1 MRGVLSHPAGEGM
14 PGPESISNWGTLVLM
29 LPFGLLLALAVFGV
43 DERLAA
49 PKRRS
54 LRVRFC
60 EMGADGQ
67 PEIADPDGAV
77 WRLENDNGAVGAREV
92 TARVRM
98 GQTSGP
104 CKGGMDFLNC

>member
-1 MRGVLSHPAGEGM
+1 M
-14 PGPESISNWGTLVLM
+14 PGPESISTWGTLVLM

-49 PKRRS
+49 PKRRT

-67 PEIADPDGAV
+67 PEMADPDGAA
-77 WRLENDNGAVGAREV
+77 WGFRGRNGTEERHRG
-92 TARVRM
+92 
-98 GQTSGP
+98 
-104 CKGGMDFLNC
+104 